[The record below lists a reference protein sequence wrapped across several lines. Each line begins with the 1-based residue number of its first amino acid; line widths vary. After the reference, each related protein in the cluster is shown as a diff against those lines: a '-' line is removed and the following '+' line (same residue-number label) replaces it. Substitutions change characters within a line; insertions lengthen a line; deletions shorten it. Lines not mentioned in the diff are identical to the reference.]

1 MKKYNV
7 SPSSINLEITETAD
21 SHTQNI
27 IAENMKTLLD
37 AGFTFSLDD
46 FGTGYS
52 NMQRMASLPLKIVKL
67 DKTFAN
73 FESNPRLLIVLQNI
87 VKMLK
92 DMNMEIVVEG
102 VETKELVERFSM
114 LECEFIQGFYYSRPL
129 PKKDFIEFI
138 SSHVNDTPE
147 DIISSIQK

>member
-1 MKKYNV
+1 
-7 SPSSINLEITETAD
+7 
-21 SHTQNI
+21 
-27 IAENMKTLLD
+27 
-37 AGFTFSLDD
+37 
-46 FGTGYS
+46 
-52 NMQRMASLPLKIVKL
+52 MQRMASLPLKIVKL
-67 DKTFAN
+67 DKTFAD